1 MAGPLCRNE
10 TVPLQLAPTP
20 GEKPAPRT
28 VASWLDAFTS
38 SSLQLLA
45 DSVTQLVGFSVAYI
59 SIARDDGNLY
69 MAAVAGSDDAREQLA
84 DARTPI
90 ADLLAEL
97 EVAED
102 WGHFKWLPHE
112 RLPDP
117 ARAPGW
123 VPAFEQIDAEDAWH
137 PLDLLIAPLYDG
149 AGRLRGALA
158 VDLPRTGR
166 RPDAHQRKLL
176 ERHAEHAG
184 RAIVLALERER
195 LAQRVHLA
203 EAARRVVRSASR
215 AMTLE
220 GAIRETSGL
229 WLEAFDLVGMWAHIF
244 DTEAR
249 TGFTLT
255 VGDFQLPADVEFK
268 SAADRAFPRLWAEK
282 RAAVIGR
289 DQTVTN
295 GLSEDVE
302 LVRRYL
308 AEAGHSSVL
317 YTPLAA
323 GETLFGSLAL
333 VRGTDAPPWS
343 EGEVEAAFDLGR
355 DLGRI
360 LLTNEAFEREQELAQ
375 ELRTLDAYKGLL
387 ISTVS
392 HELKNP
398 LASILGNL
406 ELLGSPDVPPD
417 RASRAIRAL
426 HRGTQRMVQIL
437 GELRELSDA
446 AISDEPP
453 VLTPVDLVE
462 ITQGVFDLMGAVAE
476 QRRLRLVLDA
486 PDRVVA
492 AGDANELDR
501 LVVNLV
507 SNAVKYTPDEGVIT
521 VSLRAGDQGR
531 VLLEVAD
538 TGIGIGEA
546 DQRRLFDQF
555 FRSDN
560 PSARTLPG
568 TGLGLSIVER
578 IVSRHGGRITVR
590 SELGHGST
598 FSVLLPAAGDE

>member
-1 MAGPLCRNE
+1 M
-10 TVPLQLAPTP
+10 PLQLAPTP
-20 GEKPAPRT
+20 DEKPAPRHA
-28 VASWLDAFTS
+28 ASWLDAFTA
-38 SSLQLLA
+38 SSLQLVA

-59 SIARDDGNLY
+59 AVARDDGNLY
-69 MAAVAGSDDAREQLA
+69 MAAVAGSDEARELLA

-90 ADLLAEL
+90 AGMLEEL
-97 EVAED
+97 TLAED
-102 WGHFKWLPHE
+102 WGHFKWLPFE
-112 RLPDP
+112 RLQNPES
-117 ARAPGW
+117 AQGW
-123 VPAFEQIDAEDAWH
+123 VPTFERIDAEDAWH

-149 AGRLRGALA
+149 AGRLRGALS
-158 VDLPRTGR
+158 VDMPRTGR
-166 RPDAHQRKLL
+166 RPDAHQRELL

-195 LAQRVHLA
+195 LAEHVRLA
-203 EAARRVVRSASR
+203 DAARRVVRRASR

-220 GAIRETSGL
+220 GAVRETGGL
-229 WLEAFDLVGMWAHIF
+229 LLEAFGLVGMWAHIS
-244 DTEAR
+244 DTDMR
-249 TGFTLT
+249 PGFTLT
-255 VGDFQLPADVEFK
+255 VGDFKMPADAEFE
-268 SAADRAFPRLWAEK
+268 SAAARAFPRLWAEK
-282 RAAVIGR
+282 RAAVVGL
-289 DQTVTN
+289 DQIVSN
-295 GLSEDVE
+295 GQPDDIA

-308 AEAGHSSVL
+308 QEAGHSSVL

-333 VRGTDAPPWS
+333 VRGADAAPWS
-343 EGEVEAAFDLGR
+343 QGEVAAAFDLGR

-375 ELRTLDAYKGLL
+375 ELRTLDAYKSLL

-406 ELLGSPDVPPD
+406 ELLSTPDVAPE

-446 AISDEPP
+446 AVSDEPP
-453 VLTPVDLVE
+453 ALGPVDLVE
-462 ITQGVFDLMGAVAE
+462 VANGVLDLMGAVAE
-476 QRRLRLVLDA
+476 QRRLELVLDTDGPA
-486 PDRVVA
+486 IV
-492 AGDANELDR
+492 AGDAHELDR

-521 VSLRAGDQGR
+521 VTLRPADESR

-555 FRSDN
+555 FRSEN

-578 IVSRHGGRITVR
+578 IVGRHGGEVGVR
-590 SELGHGST
+590 SELGEGST
-598 FSVLLPAAGDE
+598 FSVLLPAARGSRE